1 MPALM
6 RASSE
11 SICPGCGEQTSA
23 VTASSVRIHTTTM
36 RQPDQGLQR
45 AIDDLARSRSA
56 DLGDQADTAGVVV
69 CGYVTR
75 IHLYNVYRQ

>member
-1 MPALM
+1 MAVSRPAPSPLL
-6 RASSE
+6 
-11 SICPGCGEQTSA
+11 
-23 VTASSVRIHTTTM
+23 SVRIHTTTM
-36 RQPDQGLQR
+36 RQADQGFQR
-45 AIDDLARSRSA
+45 TLDNLARSRSA